1 MKTLIRWLWGV
12 ILVASCTSQP
22 KNDFKDNGYQSDTV
36 YISGQVLNFPEGK
49 TLQVAYMKF
58 VEDEQVRL
66 DVTPDSAG
74 HFEIQVPV
82 INSTRLFLYYF
93 MKASSITL
101 FAEPGEKIEIQSDWK
116 EETLAFSGEH
126 ARTHQDVYDY
136 WRYVD
141 SLALPYSYIE
151 TMDRGISHEEFYQ
164 KMKAEWCK
172 NDSLLNGYLQLHS
185 QMSERAVRQVQIM
198 NLNHF
203 AFQLMQRRFVL
214 DFKKR
219 EPFPDSY
226 MNHAD
231 SIFSIFPRPYT
242 LGDLTF
248 LRDYLDYYYEQ
259 HTKVAGN
266 MKMLFDYLKEHK
278 GMELTEEQQMDGEF
292 LNTPEMRVA
301 VSEAS
306 DAMSSN
312 PSYEAALIE
321 RWCGGVGLVSMPEDL
336 KQLMYAYYHYFYLDG
351 SRKAMHEDNVAR
363 FRSWVKNPTLAE
375 PVLQYQERLVK
386 LANMSLDEQLS
397 LMDYDHL
404 KGCET
409 GEELFREIVKPY
421 EGKLVYLDVWGTWC
435 SPCKR
440 EMEHAS
446 GIKQAMKGK
455 DVVFLYLANRS
466 PEESWK
472 NVIKEYGLTGEQ
484 VVHYNLPD
492 VHQDRLE
499 KYLGVRSFPTYMLVD
514 RKGNIVDRNP
524 PRPSSEKRLVDY
536 LNECLQ
542 KKHSGI

>member
-1 MKTLIRWLWGV
+1 MKNVLLIGIWVMLM
-12 ILVASCTSQP
+12 ASCTSQP
-22 KNDFKDNGYQSDTV
+22 KNDFKDNCYQSDTV

-74 HFEIQVPV
+74 HFEMQVPV

-93 MKASSITL
+93 MKANSITL
-101 FAEPGEKIEIQSDWK
+101 FAEPGEKIEIHSDWK
-116 EETLAFSGEH
+116 EETLTFFGEH

-172 NDSLLNGYLQLHS
+172 NDSLLNGYRQLHP
-185 QMSERAVRQVQIM
+185 QMSERAVRQVQM
-198 NLNHF
+198 SNLNHF
-203 AFQLMQRRFVL
+203 AVGLMQRRFVL

-226 MNHAD
+226 MSHAD
-231 SIFSIFPRPYT
+231 SIFGIFPRPYT

-397 LMDYDHL
+397 LMDYDHM

-421 EGKLVYLDVWGTWC
+421 EGKLVYLDFWGTWC
-435 SPCKR
+435 SPCKK

-446 GIKQAMKGK
+446 FIKQAMKGK
-455 DVVFLYLANRS
+455 EVVFLYLANRS

-499 KYLGVRSFPTYMLVD
+499 KYLGVKSFPTYMLVD

-524 PRPSSEKRLVDY
+524 PRPSSENQLVDY

-542 KKHSGI
+542 KKPSGI